1 LCRQGIASR
10 VSRCPRIECPRFA
23 ALHPRF
29 GLGLRGD
36 ASAAAGNRPDTSKAV
51 ATRTRQCPLSNASE
65 SRARAARRCPHI
77 APQPSSTSS
86 GSIRNA
92 RSFRIC
98 WRRRAAVQSAA
109 LAVTSAA
116 DSDGNRSAAAPF
128 RRIIDDAYRA
138 VISSGHETTQIFRII
153 I

>member
-1 LCRQGIASR
+1 MSSFQSIRESGAGF
-10 VSRCPRIECPRFA
+10 EA
-23 ALHPRF
+23 M
-29 GLGLRGD
+29 
-36 ASAAAGNRPDTSKAV
+36 SAHR
-51 ATRTRQCPLSNASE
+51 
-65 SRARAARRCPHI
+65 
-77 APQPSSTSS
+77 PQPS

-92 RSFRIC
+92 RSFRIG